1 MVYILLIPPL
11 LLAIILHESA
21 HGWVAEKLGDPTAR
35 DLGRITLNPIPHI
48 DPIGTIILPVIL
60 ILAQSSFLF
69 GWAKPVPVNPY
80 YFQNPR
86 KGMLQ
91 VALAGPVTN
100 MSLAF
105 LFGLVF
111 RFLHQFGLEEG
122 FFLSLIIMVIWG
134 VIINLVLAI
143 FNLIPIPP
151 LDGSKILMGILSE
164 EKAEKFA
171 LIERYSFIL
180 IILLFTIGRP
190 IIQLFVYPFV
200 GLFTYLFTGESMFTL
215 LRITNMF

>member
-35 DLGRITLNPIPHI
+35 NLGRITLNPIPHI
-48 DPIGTIILPVIL
+48 DPIGTIILPAIL

-100 MSLAF
+100 MSLAL

-111 RFLHQFGLEEG
+111 RFLHFFGLEEG
-122 FFLSLIIMVIWG
+122 VFLSLTIMVIWG
-134 VIINLVLAI
+134 VIINLVLAV

-171 LIERYSFIL
+171 QIERFSFIL

-200 GLFTYLFTGESMFTL
+200 GIFSYLFTGESMFTL